1 MPDLNVNQTRET
13 GPLHIA
19 EFLKNIR
26 SGMNHFGHAP
36 KFERSKSSIKE
47 GIRAKRKVGTHIVGE
62 KTTAPTL
69 QMNRADLSTQGSG
82 GHLKC
87 EERDLF
93 VAPFDAAKGN
103 KLGEITKRGFLKRRS
118 DFRNA
123 ALFAEHR
130 GTPLRLFVTI
140 TWHACVFAGERKEGS
155 LIGLPDEKRCTELRN
170 RLRHKC
176 KSLGIAFACV
186 WARAVGARHG
196 EHIHV
201 FMACP
206 FIYEREILSVIER
219 VTGASLDPGSYDY
232 PVIAASDCKG
242 WLVVLNYRG
251 IKGAVELAEDYLA
264 TQSHWHGAGQSIRG
278 KAFGT
283 SQAIG
288 RTSRNAARW
297 KNVSANSAS
306 NPVNEA
312 GKNRWLSQVR
322 QLGVS

>member
-1 MPDLNVNQTRET
+1 MSDLSTSQTREFGSLRIVEVSKT
-13 GPLHIA
+13 T
-19 EFLKNIR
+19 R
-26 SGMNHFGHAP
+26 SGMNHLGHSS
-36 KFERSKSSIKE
+36 KFESSKSRIKE
-47 GIRAKRKVGTHIVGE
+47 GSRAKRIVATHVVGE
-62 KTTAPTL
+62 KTIVPTL

-87 EERDLF
+87 EKRDRF

-123 ALFAEHR
+123 ALFAEQR
-130 GTPLRLFVTI
+130 GTPLRLFITI

-170 RLRHKC
+170 RLRRKC
-176 KSLGIAFACV
+176 QALGITFACI

-219 VTGASLDPGSYDY
+219 VTGASLDPGSYGY

-251 IKGAVELAEDYLA
+251 TRGAVELAEDYLA
-264 TQSHWHGAGQSIRG
+264 TQSHWHGVGQSIRG

-312 GKNRWLSQVR
+312 GKNRWLSQFR
-322 QLGVS
+322 QLGVA